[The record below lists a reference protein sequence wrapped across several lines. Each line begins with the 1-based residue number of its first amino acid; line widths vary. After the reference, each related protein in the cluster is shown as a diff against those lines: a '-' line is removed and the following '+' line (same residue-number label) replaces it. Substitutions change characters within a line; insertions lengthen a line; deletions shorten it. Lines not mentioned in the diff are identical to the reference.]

1 MVGLLDYSHLFV
13 TALDEIHLK
22 GDLMV
27 CLKQSGPRLKGC
39 LVCLVVFWGGMGM

>member
-1 MVGLLDYSHLFV
+1 MVELLDYSHLFV

-22 GDLMV
+22 GDLV
-27 CLKQSGPRLKGC
+27 LSGPRLKEC